1 MEVYLKLHRLLYDPD
16 RGIPIETM
24 HPEKADWETLNLNGP
39 PPLGVKAIDAK
50 RQFQREQED
59 RLTRSVVVAKP
70 KPGRPLGGKKPPPP
84 PAPATQQAR
93 TRSAIAAAASAPPA
107 KRGRATTPIAAKG
120 VSTKRKPVSPSATP
134 SSTSSGDEVEETLT
148 AMRPGSRKN
157 VSLNFVIL

>member
-59 RLTRSVVVAKP
+59 RLTRSVEVAKP
-70 KPGRPLGGKKPPPP
+70 KPGRPLGGGNLLLHPH
-84 PAPATQQAR
+84 QQ
-93 TRSAIAAAASAPPA
+93 
-107 KRGRATTPIAAKG
+107 
-120 VSTKRKPVSPSATP
+120 
-134 SSTSSGDEVEETLT
+134 
-148 AMRPGSRKN
+148 
-157 VSLNFVIL
+157 LNRLGQDQRLQLQHRLPQLKEDVQLRQ